1 MEGTKSESKLM
12 KNKFRF
18 ILLIISA
25 SLIYGL
31 PYFRLYYYDAYL
43 TIFKLTNTQIG
54 TLGSIYGIFGMI
66 SYLLGGVLADRIPV
80 KILVAFSLIGTGLGG
95 LIHLTKPSYT
105 VLVLIYAW
113 WGITSLLTFWPA
125 FVKGIRLLANSNEQ
139 GKAFGLM
146 EGGRG
151 VVNAL
156 HLAIALAI
164 FGFATKAANDS
175 AGINGVVL
183 FYSVVVI
190 CLGILTFL
198 FIKDGENEAS
208 EKFELSN
215 IGKVLKMPAVWIL
228 TIILCASYTMNMS
241 FYYFTPY
248 ATGVFG
254 ATALFGAILTML
266 AQYVRPFASSA
277 AGIIGDKIGC
287 SKILL
292 FGFSAMTIG
301 TALVIFTPGQT
312 NLIPILIIGCIII
325 YVAMYSNYGVI
336 FSLMEEGG
344 IPLALSGTAIGVI
357 STIGYLPEVFV
368 PYLAGKT
375 LDTYGGV
382 TGYRYYFI
390 GVIIVL
396 IIGFVATMVWSKM
409 ITKNIT
415 KNRKN
420 AIENLSS

>member
-1 MEGTKSESKLM
+1 MTEKKATSKLM
-12 KNKFRF
+12 QNKFRF
-18 ILLIISA
+18 ILLVISA

-43 TIFKLTNTQIG
+43 TTFMLTNTQIG

-66 SYLLGGVLADRIPV
+66 SYLFGGVLAD
-80 KILVAFSLIGTGLGG
+80 KISAKKLVTFSLIGTGIGG
-95 LIHLTKPSYT
+95 LLHLTKPSYT
-105 VLVLIYAW
+105 VLLCIYAL

-125 FVKGIRLLANSNEQ
+125 FVKGIRVLANPDEQ

-151 VVNAL
+151 VVNAI
-156 HLAIALAI
+156 HLSIALAI
-164 FGFATKAANDS
+164 FAFATKASNDA

-183 FYSVVVI
+183 FYSIAVI
-190 CLGILTFL
+190 CLGILTYFY
-198 FIKDGENEAS
+198 IKEIENVAS
-208 EKFELSN
+208 EKFEFSN
-215 IGKVLKMPAVWIL
+215 ITKVLKMPTVWIL
-228 TIILCASYTMNMS
+228 TIILCSSYTMNMS

-254 ATALFGAILTML
+254 TTALLGAILTMM

-277 AGIIGDKIGC
+277 AGFIGDKIGC
-287 SKILL
+287 SKVLKV
-292 FGFSAMTIG
+292 GFLAMAAG
-301 TALVIFTPGQT
+301 TVLVIFTPGQAS
-312 NLIPILIIGCIII
+312 LIPMLIFGCIII

-344 IPLALSGTAIGVI
+344 IPIALSGTAVGVI

-375 LDTYGGV
+375 LDQYAGV
-382 TGYRYYFI
+382 TGYRYYFT

-396 IIGFVATMVWSKM
+396 LIGFIATLFWSKM
-409 ITKNIT
+409 VTKN
-415 KNRKN
+415 KKVE
-420 AIENLSS
+420 IEKVVA